1 MAYLLVV
8 ILEDLERLPALL
20 KAWRRIGV
28 PGVTLLS
35 SVGGYRA
42 ETWLTRVGLGGLSR
56 LFEGGEVKQ
65 RTLLSLIDD
74 ETLLERAIAEADE
87 VVEGFDRP
95 RSGILFVVP
104 VARALGVKKWAP
116 TEEAESPTT
125 VPAREV
131 AGVDRSQTVA
141 DLMHVLDL
149 TPVVVAAD
157 SPLEDVITALLAEP
171 DVAVACVVNEE
182 QRLVGL
188 IDTVTLADAFLL
200 NVFPEEFLSEL
211 SHLKDVEEFARR
223 TRTHRAA
230 DIMREPVWVKLDDTI
245 GQAFHLLHKHKLPG
259 IPVVDDHYRVVGY
272 INLLELMGLCLKGR
286 KQPAPDQSRG
296 AATSAA

>member
-1 MAYLLVV
+1 MTYLLVV

-74 ETLLERAIAEADE
+74 DTLLEQAIAEADR

-95 RSGILFVVP
+95 HSGILFVLP
-104 VARALGVKKWAP
+104 VARALGLKKWGP
-116 TEEAESPTT
+116 EEAEAAPPE
-125 VPAREV
+125 PAVEARVV

-141 DLMHVLDL
+141 DLMDVLDL
-149 TPVVVAAD
+149 TPVIVSAD
-157 SPLEDVITALLAEP
+157 APLEEIVSAMLAEP
-171 DVAVACVVNEE
+171 DVFVACVVNEE
-182 QRLVGL
+182 KHLIGL

-200 NVFPEEFLSEL
+200 HIFPEEFLSEL
-211 SHLKDVEEFARR
+211 SQLKDVEEFARR
-223 TRTHRAA
+223 TRTRKAA
-230 DIMREPVWVKLDDTI
+230 DIMREPVWVKVTDTI
-245 GQAFHLLHKHKLPG
+245 ERAFHLLHKHRLPG
-259 IPVVDDHYRVVGY
+259 IPVVDDHYHVVGY
-272 INLLELMGLCLKGR
+272 INLLELMGLCL
-286 KQPAPDQSRG
+286 QASR
-296 AATSAA
+296 